1 MIRIKPLE
9 KLKKNIIEVPGSKY
23 IANRV
28 LMLAALADGESTVV
42 NVPDNNDIRHAI
54 DALQN
59 FGIDI
64 QQSRNTLK
72 IQGTGGKIHPKADVI
87 NVGES
92 GTLMRFI
99 TAVSALSKT
108 KVTITGSKRITER
121 PVDHLVDALGQVGV
135 KCESPSGCPPVTI
148 QGGKID
154 GGKINVQGNIS
165 SQFISGLLLV
175 APFAERDLKIVLT
188 SELVSVKYVDMT
200 IKMMEEFGVT
210 VERKGYKEFFIAD
223 GQKYKARK
231 YIIPGDWSSASYFL
245 AAAAVL
251 QDKIEIINMD
261 LKSTQGEAKF
271 YEVLE
276 KMGCQVE
283 LGQNSVKL
291 ISNQQLKGV
300 DVDMGNMPDVAQTL
314 TAIAPFADGITTIR
328 NIEHLRYKE
337 CDRVEETANELRKIG
352 GKASTTKDSIT
363 IEPSDLTG
371 GQVETHNDHRMAMS
385 FALCGL
391 KAENVVINNPE
402 VSAKSF
408 PIYWDKLHEIGVEIE
423 EVG

>member
-9 KLKKNIIEVPGSKY
+9 KLKKNVIEVPGSKY

-28 LMLAALADGESTVV
+28 LMLAALADGESTIA
-42 NVPDNNDIRHAI
+42 NVPENNDIRHAI
-54 DALQN
+54 EALKN

-64 QQSRNTLK
+64 QQTGNILK
-72 IQGTGGKIHPKADVI
+72 IMGTGGKIYPKSDVI

-99 TAVSALSKT
+99 TAVSALSET

-121 PVDHLVDALGQVGV
+121 PVDHLVDALGQVGI
-135 KCESPSGCPPVTI
+135 KCESPTGCPPVTI
-148 QGGKID
+148 QGGGID
-154 GGKINVQGNIS
+154 GGEINVQGNIS

-175 APFAERDLKIVLT
+175 APFAKSDLKISLT

-200 IKMMEEFGVT
+200 IKMMAEFGVT
-210 VERKGYKEFFIAD
+210 VKRKGYKEFFIAE
-223 GQKYKARK
+223 GQKYQARQF
-231 YIIPGDWSSASYFL
+231 IIPGDWSSASYFL

-251 QDKIEIINMD
+251 QDKIEIINLDM
-261 LKSTQGEAKF
+261 KSTQGEAKF

-276 KMGCQVE
+276 KMGCRVE
-283 LGQNSVKL
+283 LRENSVKL
-291 ISNQQLKGV
+291 TSNQPLKGV

-314 TAIAPFADGITTIR
+314 AAIAPFADGKTTIR

-352 GKASTTKDSIT
+352 GKASTTKDSII
-363 IEPSDLTG
+363 IEPSELTG
-371 GQVETHNDHRMAMS
+371 GHVETHNDHRMAMS

-423 EVG
+423 KVG